1 MLWAVPPE
9 RFPGGRTEVVTVPL
23 IAPGTQYLKRWNQL
37 DVNLKRT
44 FRAGRFELQPAL
56 EVYNLLNS
64 SVVLNQNQ
72 TFGPTL
78 GTADTDRSGRFMK
91 FGAMVKF

>member
-1 MLWAVPPE
+1 LWTVPPAL
-9 RFPGGRTEVVTVPL
+9 FPGGRPEVVTVPL

-44 FRAGRFELQPAL
+44 IRAGRFELQPAL

-64 SVVLNQNQ
+64 SVVLGENQN
-72 TFGPTL
+72 FGPSL
-78 GTADTDRSGRFMK
+78 GQPSLTAFGRFMK
-91 FGAMVKF
+91 LGALVRF